1 MEIDV
6 LFKSY
11 DYESKPEVLFK
22 KLNIF
27 KNCAKGS
34 LKPNKI
40 NEKLKWL
47 PSKSRAIGVD
57 LIACINN

>member
-6 LFKSY
+6 LLKSY

-40 NEKLKWL
+40 N
-47 PSKSRAIGVD
+47 
-57 LIACINN
+57 